1 MSSNALDEVG
11 SLGSLKKSWGSIY
24 RKSRPG
30 SRNSVGAD
38 GESINDFASDPNGR
52 LLRLSRELKNHTF
65 CFSQLRPHLIPKTN
79 GKDRLICVPTVRDRV
94 VQRALLNFLSDHYD
108 KVLANR
114 ISYGFLRGRSV
125 KDAVHAACELRTSH
139 PWVLKT
145 DISSFFD
152 RIDRNILEKQFKKL
166 IRERSLHRILTGA
179 MHCEVATP
187 SVSATRRIKRLGI
200 QHGRGVRQGMPLSPF
215 FANVVLHPFDANII
229 ERRLNAVRYADD
241 LIFFANSKS
250 ECADIYD
257 FCVSSLSKLDLE
269 LPPLTPQSKSVIFA
283 PNEPAEFLGL
293 GISLTSNRYVPRLLN
308 PQHVAIQISLLQL
321 ASVKELLARR
331 ITLSNLGRA
340 IENRIS
346 GYISAYEACENILEL
361 EHNLHLIGQKIRRNL
376 YSKELKIPLANLS
389 NDARAFLALDS

>member
-1 MSSNALDEVG
+1 
-11 SLGSLKKSWGSIY
+11 
-24 RKSRPG
+24 
-30 SRNSVGAD
+30 
-38 GESINDFASDPNGR
+38 
-52 LLRLSRELKNHTF
+52 
-65 CFSQLRPHLIPKTN
+65 
-79 GKDRLICVPTVRDRV
+79 
-94 VQRALLNFLSDHYD
+94 
-108 KVLANR
+108 
-114 ISYGFLRGRSV
+114 
-125 KDAVHAACELRTSH
+125 
-139 PWVLKT
+139 
-145 DISSFFD
+145 
-152 RIDRNILEKQFKKL
+152 
-166 IRERSLHRILTGA
+166 
-179 MHCEVATP
+179 
-187 SVSATRRIKRLGI
+187 
-200 QHGRGVRQGMPLSPF
+200 MPLSPF